1 MTKYNIKAM
10 VDDYLAKTY
19 GITLADADLD
29 QLFRACA
36 TAVNDI
42 LRSLRRNYNAKVKEH
57 KRRRVY
63 YLCMEFL
70 LGKSLKNNIH
80 NLGLTAAFSNC

>member
-1 MTKYNIKAM
+1 MMTRHNINEM
-10 VDDYLAKTY
+10 VDDFLAKTY
-19 GITLADADLD
+19 GIQLQDADID

-42 LRSLRRNYNAKVKEH
+42 LRSLRRNYNAKVKEQ
-57 KRRRVY
+57 KGRRVY

-70 LGKSLKNNIH
+70 VGKSLKTI
-80 NLGLTAAFSNC
+80 FIIWDS